1 MGNES
6 ILDKMKKPKI
16 DGFYSVILN
25 LQTLSTSS
33 QFLIQEVTE
42 AEMYPL
48 ASREG
53 EFLAP
58 TPTNPAPGKSH
69 QTAQITPNKTFV
81 SRSVE
86 SAGLSA
92 GLSAGN
98 EQLPKSTSL
107 VSLDDIL
114 CEATDPEIEGY
125 KRLFQKKFKK
135 IPPIHWR

>member
-1 MGNES
+1 
-6 ILDKMKKPKI
+6 MKVCNLARI
-16 DGFYSVILN
+16 EDYYLAILN
-25 LQTLSTSS
+25 LYFIDRTSY

-42 AEMYPL
+42 AEVYPL

-58 TPTNPAPGKSH
+58 TPTNPPPG
-69 QTAQITPNKTFV
+69 TAQITPNKTFV